1 MLKNL
6 KARHA
11 AYTFLSTSLL
21 LIAFITSAGS
31 AAAAGTAIQVAVNVK
46 ASLGTIPDTAFG
58 LNTAAWDAHLLD
70 PSVAK
75 LLRQANVNVLRF
87 PGGSTADFYHWKTNT
102 VTSTQYGSI
111 NPNDTF
117 DAFMKVAN
125 QAGAR
130 PMLTVNY
137 GSNAAGTGGGDP
149 QEAAD
154 WVRYANITKHYHV
167 QYWEIG
173 NEVYGNGSYG
183 SQWEVDLHKE
193 KGPVAYANNALTFI
207 RAMKAV
213 DPSIQIGVVL
223 IPLGIW
229 PYGIGPDWNSNVLS
243 IACQALDFVD
253 IHWYPQEPGK
263 ESDAGLLSSPTKIA
277 GVISN
282 LRDSIKAHCGTRA
295 SQIKIMLTETNSV
308 SYNPGK
314 QTVSPTNALFLA
326 DNYMNWLENGVAN
339 VDWWDIHNSIT
350 TGQNNSPALYG
361 DARYGDYGILSSGES
376 SAGMKEPPMETPF
389 PAYYGLQMLNKLAG
403 SGGEMIHV
411 SSDQNLLA
419 VHAVRQNG
427 NRLALLLIN
436 KDPSRNFSVTFSL
449 KGYTPASSATI
460 YFYGKSSPTLLETQD
475 PAFKDTLSEDIPP
488 YSLLTIVA
496 ALQPATK

>member
-1 MLKNL
+1 MKILI
-6 KARHA
+6 ARQTLYA
-11 AYTFLSTSLL
+11 LLSASLL
-21 LIAFITSAGS
+21 VISVACAGTSAS
-31 AAAAGTAIQVAVNVK
+31 PKAAAQVAIDMQ
-46 ASLGTIPDTAFG
+46 ASLGEIPQTAFG
-58 LNTAAWDAHLLD
+58 LNTAVWDSNLLD
-70 PSVAK
+70 PALPS
-75 LLRQANVNVLRF
+75 LLRQAGTTVLRY
-87 PGGSTADFYHWKTNT
+87 PGGSTADVYHWQTNSL
-102 VTSTQYGSI
+102 TSGQQGYVDPH
-111 NPNDTF
+111 NTF
-117 DAFMKVAN
+117 DAFMSIVQKTGT
-125 QAGAR
+125 QA
-130 PMLTVNY
+130 MLTVNY
-137 GSNAAGTGGGDP
+137 GSNAAGTDGGDP

-154 WVRYANITKHYHV
+154 WVKYANITKHYHV

-411 SSDQNLLA
+411 SSNQNLLA

>member
-1 MLKNL
+1 MKILI
-6 KARHA
+6 ARQSLYA
-11 AYTFLSTSLL
+11 LLSASLL
-21 LIAFITSAGS
+21 VISVACAGTSAS
-31 AAAAGTAIQVAVNVK
+31 PKAAAQVAIDMQ
-46 ASLGTIPDTAFG
+46 ASLGEIPQTAFG
-58 LNTAAWDAHLLD
+58 LNTAVWDSNLLD
-70 PSVAK
+70 PALPS
-75 LLRQANVNVLRF
+75 LLRQAGTTVLRY
-87 PGGSTADFYHWKTNT
+87 PGGSTADVYHWQTNSL
-102 VTSTQYGSI
+102 TSGQQGYVDPH
-111 NPNDTF
+111 NTF
-117 DAFMKVAN
+117 DAFMSIVQKTGT
-125 QAGAR
+125 QA
-130 PMLTVNY
+130 MLTVNY
-137 GSNAAGTGGGDP
+137 GSNAAGTDGGDP

-154 WVRYANITKHYHV
+154 WVKYANITKHYHV

-314 QTVSPTNALFLA
+314 QTVSPTNALFP
-326 DNYMNWLENGVAN
+326 G
-339 VDWWDIHNSIT
+339 
-350 TGQNNSPALYG
+350 
-361 DARYGDYGILSSGES
+361 R
-376 SAGMKEPPMETPF
+376 
-389 PAYYGLQMLNKLAG
+389 
-403 SGGEMIHV
+403 
-411 SSDQNLLA
+411 
-419 VHAVRQNG
+419 
-427 NRLALLLIN
+427 
-436 KDPSRNFSVTFSL
+436 
-449 KGYTPASSATI
+449 
-460 YFYGKSSPTLLETQD
+460 
-475 PAFKDTLSEDIPP
+475 
-488 YSLLTIVA
+488 
-496 ALQPATK
+496 